1 MEFLDFYTGRA
12 FDAYKYL
19 GAHAGRAARCSAPCA
34 RRKARFADRLEP

>member
-19 GAHAGRAARCSAPCA
+19 GAHAGAGGTVPHLCA